1 LLHASKQMATIP
13 VREIEQ
19 RFGVAIPESEL
30 RFGGVIGI
38 AELVDCV
45 SEHGSRWFEGPWGL
59 VLHNARPLPFV
70 RFPGQLGI
78 FHVPDELV
86 GAPGSRRRRSSAR
99 LMGFN
104 DFRILQGQ
112 ETALGASR
120 TAIPVHAPSK

>member
-1 LLHASKQMATIP
+1 MRALSIRQPWAWLIVASLKDVENRSRRVSHRGPVLIYASKQMATIP

-30 RFGGVIGI
+30 RFDGVIGI

-45 SEHGSRWFEGPWGL
+45 SEHGSQWFEGPWGL

-78 FHVPDELV
+78 FQCPTSSS
-86 GAPGSRRRRSSAR
+86 PRR
-99 LMGFN
+99 
-104 DFRILQGQ
+104 
-112 ETALGASR
+112 
-120 TAIPVHAPSK
+120 